1 MSKMKRHREAVR
13 ELLNVERARARAS
26 YPEISERLREYGIE
40 QSATNLRNKTMR
52 GQMEAGLF
60 LAVLDV
66 LGVKQVEVP
75 DLIGDLRK

>member
-1 MSKMKRHREAVR
+1 MSKLKKHREAVR

-26 YPEISERLREYGIE
+26 YPEISARLRDYGIE

-66 LGVKQVEVP
+66 LGVKRVELP
-75 DLIGDLRK
+75 DLIEDLNN